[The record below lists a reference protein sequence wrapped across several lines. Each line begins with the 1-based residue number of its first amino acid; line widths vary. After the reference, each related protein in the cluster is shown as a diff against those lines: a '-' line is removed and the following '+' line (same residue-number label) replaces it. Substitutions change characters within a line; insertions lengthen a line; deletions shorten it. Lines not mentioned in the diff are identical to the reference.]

1 MKRVVAAIPALIA
14 MGAVVG
20 APASVHA
27 TPAPAQVDDSRIELA
42 LIDQRFDI
50 DPDGT
55 LRFVYRVDGDLDL
68 FRLDESEP
76 AESGTTESGSTEPS
90 DTATADPA
98 ATDPAVDELG
108 EPLEPPPP
116 TLTIDVTNYA
126 PLSPLGRVL
135 PSQLVGPDIPQRVY
149 GQLGNNGRPIDGVR
163 LADVRS
169 DFALDDDGATTLT
182 IEVPTDM
189 GDSVAEKL
197 KIDRP
202 GLHPIRVE
210 LKIGV
215 LGDPDVAVE
224 VASHGTIVERLD
236 DAVSEP
242 IDLTVMAAIPEP
254 RLDATP
260 PTDGFDAAA
269 MLAADLATPITLEVA
284 PRTVAAATTGLDS
297 TERSA
302 LFVDDEVV
310 ATSARVLDVSSAIA
324 VGRGDV
330 VARELSAGER
340 AVIDALP
347 SARVGRTA
355 WMVLDPLSAAGA
367 QQLRDLGFR
376 YLVMTDDMYAATI
389 GGPLPERDRFV
400 DVALPD
406 GDTMPLT
413 LVDPLSEALTA
424 DGTDQILEELTAFE
438 WAVGTAAG
446 LLLEPAP
453 RTSERSRVLSSP
465 TLAAPDPRLLVALE
479 QLTETIDGLQFT
491 EGSVLPATTD
501 SQRAPDGTASVSLP
515 EQAGPSL
522 VDRVAALDA
531 AALEVL
537 STASMLP
544 DDDPRP
550 ERWSALLDELFTT
563 AYDDQVANAELD
575 ALRTELDELRAA
587 VVPPE
592 PFTFTLTGRTGD
604 IELQLANRSDEP
616 LDVTLGLSSSKLEFP
631 NGDQLVT
638 LRPNGETNVVV
649 PVRALANGTSSVEV
663 TVSTPGGE
671 VLADDITLT
680 SRVTA
685 FTGLAQVL
693 TGGFVLILIT
703 WWIANWRNKKRRAA
717 VAERRAHHP
726 SAQAADSLPTP

>member
-1 MKRVVAAIPALIA
+1 MRRALAAIPIALVMSA
-14 MGAVVG
+14 PAAASVG
-20 APASVHA
+20 A
-27 TPAPAQVDDSRIELA
+27 TNAPAQVVDEPIQLA
-42 LIDQRFDI
+42 LIDQRFAI

-68 FRLDESEP
+68 FRLDEDV
-76 AESGTTESGSTEPS
+76 
-90 DTATADPA
+90 DTASDAIDTVADA
-98 ATDPAVDELG
+98 ATVEATDELG
-108 EPLEPPPP
+108 EPLPSPPPP
-116 TLTIDVTNYA
+116 LPLTIDVTNYA

-135 PSQLVGPDIPQRVY
+135 PSQLVGPDIPQRIY
-149 GQLGNNGRPIDGVR
+149 DQLGNNGDAIDGVR
-163 LADVRS
+163 LVDVRT
-169 DFALDDDGATTLT
+169 DFAVDDDGTTTLT
-182 IEVPTDM
+182 VEVPTDM
-189 GDSVAEKL
+189 GDSVAENL
-197 KIDRP
+197 KIDRA
-202 GLHPIRVE
+202 GLHPIRVQ

-215 LGDPDVAVE
+215 LGEPDVAVE
-224 VASHGTIVERLD
+224 VASHGTIVERVD
-236 DAVSEP
+236 DDDISEP
-242 IDLTVMAAIPEP
+242 IDLTVMAASPEP
-254 RLDATP
+254 GLDSP
-260 PTDGFDAAA
+260 PATDGFDAAA
-269 MLAADLATPITLEVA
+269 ELASQLTTPITLGVA
-284 PRTVAAATTGLDS
+284 PRTVVAATSGVDAPTRDS
-297 TERSA
+297 

-310 ATSARVLDVSSAIA
+310 ATSDRVLDISSAVT
-324 VGRGDV
+324 VGRGDL

-340 AVIDALP
+340 IVIDDLP
-347 SARVGRTA
+347 SARIGRTA
-355 WMVLDPLSAAGA
+355 WIVLDPLSAAGA

-376 YLVMTDDMYAATI
+376 YLVMTDDMYTATI
-389 GGPLPERDRFV
+389 GGSLPERDRFV

-406 GDTMPLT
+406 GDTMPLV
-413 LVDPLSEALTA
+413 LVDPLAEALTTQ
-424 DGTDQILEELTAFE
+424 GTDEILEDLTAFE

-453 RTSERSRVLSSP
+453 RASERSRVLSSP

-479 QLTETIDGLQFT
+479 QLSDATDGLRFT

-501 SQRAPDGTASVSLP
+501 SQRAPDGGDTVSLP
-515 EQAGPSL
+515 AEAGPSL
-522 VDRVAALDA
+522 VERVAALDA
-531 AALEVL
+531 VALEVL

-550 ERWSALLDELFTT
+550 EQWSVTLDELLTT
-563 AYDDQVANAELD
+563 AYDDNVANVELD

-631 NGDQLVT
+631 NGDQVVT
-638 LRPNGETNVVV
+638 LRPNGETNVIV

-685 FTGLAQVL
+685 FTGLAQVI

-717 VAERRAHHP
+717 VEERRAHHP
-726 SAQAADSLPTP
+726 SAQRADSLPTP